1 LISNIERGS
10 MQNYDVAKLKIAE
23 ESSKQVLLDEAAAA
37 ARLSLSPQALRLW
50 RQKRKQGLVAPV
62 LPFVQL
68 GRLIRYR
75 IQDVDQFLLEQIHA
89 E

>member
-1 LISNIERGS
+1 
-10 MQNYDVAKLKIAE
+10 MQNYDVNKFKIAE
-23 ESSKQVLLDEAAAA
+23 EVPKQVLLDESAAAD
-37 ARLSLSPQALRLW
+37 RLSLSPQALRLW
-50 RQKRKQGLVAPV
+50 RQKRKQGLAAPV

>member
-1 LISNIERGS
+1 
-10 MQNYDVAKLKIAE
+10 MQNYDVNKFKIAE
-23 ESSKQVLLDEAAAA
+23 EVPKQVLLDESAAAD
-37 ARLSLSPQALRLW
+37 RLSLSPQVLRLW

>member
-1 LISNIERGS
+1 
-10 MQNYDVAKLKIAE
+10 MQNYDVNKFKIAE
-23 ESSKQVLLDEAAAA
+23 EVPKQVLLDESEAAD
-37 ARLSLSPQALRLW
+37 RLSLSPQVLRLW

>member
-1 LISNIERGS
+1 
-10 MQNYDVAKLKIAE
+10 MQNYDVTKLRIAE
-23 ESSKQVLLDEAAAA
+23 ESSKQVLLDEAEAAD
-37 ARLSLSPQALRLW
+37 RLSLSPQALRLW
-50 RQKRKQGLVAPV
+50 RTKRKQGLVAPV

-75 IQDVDQFLLEQIHA
+75 IQDVDQFLMEQIHA

>member
-1 LISNIERGS
+1 
-10 MQNYDVAKLKIAE
+10 MQNYDVTKLRVAE
-23 ESSKQVLLDEAAAA
+23 EVTKQVLLDEAAA

-68 GRLIRYR
+68 GRLIHYR

-89 E
+89 ECK

>member
-1 LISNIERGS
+1 
-10 MQNYDVAKLKIAE
+10 MKNYDVTKFRIAE
-23 ESSKQVLLDEAAAA
+23 EIPKQILLDESAAAD
-37 ARLSLSPQALRLW
+37 RLSLSPQVLRLW

-68 GRLIRYR
+68 GRLIKYR
-75 IQDVDQFLLEQIHA
+75 QVDVDQFLMEQLHA

>member
-1 LISNIERGS
+1 
-10 MQNYDVAKLKIAE
+10 MQNYDVTKLRVAE
-23 ESSKQVLLDEAAAA
+23 EVPKQVLLDEAA

-89 E
+89 ECK

>member
-1 LISNIERGS
+1 
-10 MQNYDVAKLKIAE
+10 MQNYDAAKFKIAE
-23 ESSKQVLLDEAAAA
+23 ETPKQVLLDEAEAAD
-37 ARLSLSPQALRLW
+37 RLSLSPQTLRLW
-50 RQKRKQGLVAPV
+50 RTKRKQGLVAPV

-75 IQDVDQFLLEQIHA
+75 IQDVDQFLMEQIHA

>member
-1 LISNIERGS
+1 
-10 MQNYDVAKLKIAE
+10 MQNYDVNKFKIAE
-23 ESSKQVLLDEAAAA
+23 EVPKQVLLDESEAA

-75 IQDVDQFLLEQIHA
+75 IQDVDQFLMEQIHA

>member
-1 LISNIERGS
+1 
-10 MQNYDVAKLKIAE
+10 MQNYDVPKLKVAE
-23 ESSKQVLLDEAAAA
+23 EVPKQVLLDEAAA

-89 E
+89 ECK

>member
-1 LISNIERGS
+1 
-10 MQNYDVAKLKIAE
+10 MQNYDVTKLRVAE
-23 ESSKQVLLDEAAAA
+23 EVPKQVLLDEAAAA
-37 ARLSLSPQALRLW
+37 DRLSISPQALRLW
-50 RQKRKQGLVAPV
+50 RQKRKQGREAPL

-75 IQDVDQFLLEQIHA
+75 QVDVDKFLMEQIHA

>member
-1 LISNIERGS
+1 
-10 MQNYDVAKLKIAE
+10 MQNYDVTKLRVAE
-23 ESSKQVLLDEAAAA
+23 KVTKQVLLDEAAA

-50 RQKRKQGLVAPV
+50 RTKRKQGLVAPV